1 MQKSKTI
8 DIHGMTGDEA
18 RRRLEREIAA
28 APHLLEKIV
37 VVHGCNNGTV
47 LRDVVR
53 KRLRSSRILD
63 IIPTFS
69 NDGETTIYLKKQ
81 AVKLR

>member
-1 MQKSKTI
+1 MKIKGITKTL
-8 DIHGMTGDEA
+8 DIHGLTGDEA
-18 RRRLEREIAA
+18 KKKIRSEIEKAA
-28 APHLLEKIV
+28 AGTEKIV
-37 VVHGCNNGTV
+37 VIHGCNNGTV

-53 KRLRSSRILD
+53 KNISSPRILD

-81 AVKLR
+81 